1 MAPSYLSNVL
11 LPLNEIDIERLL
23 CCISLIVVVA
33 KGATVEGPVWRWL
46 DAVLD
51 VQDDAGGGGKGHL
64 FIPEADFLGGYD
76 GGRRVI
82 LHRVQE

>member
-1 MAPSYLSNVL
+1 M
-11 LPLNEIDIERLL
+11 
-23 CCISLIVVVA
+23 SLIVFVA
-33 KGATVEGPVWRWL
+33 KGATVEGPVWRRL